1 MRKAIARSATP
12 RTKGRR
18 RGHTRHTTGNRIANQ
33 TRGDLPSAKL
43 ALTLVAEI
51 VIVATELETGPF
63 IELGE
68 TPQESVGD
76 VHVRVTLADEVS
88 LTLTASWT
96 L

>member
-1 MRKAIARSATP
+1 M
-12 RTKGRR
+12 
-18 RGHTRHTTGNRIANQ
+18 
-33 TRGDLPSAKL
+33 
-43 ALTLVAEI
+43 AEI
-51 VIVATELETGPF
+51 VTVVTELETGPL

-68 TPQESVGD
+68 TLQESVGD